1 MTALERRLVRL
12 EAGAGIGA
20 DLPTIFVRFVNPDG
34 ADPPAATATVNGHVW
49 HRASEETEE
58 AFRERVGSE
67 ARLRRP
73 GGVVV
78 GFLA

>member
-1 MTALERRLVRL
+1 MPPRHDRTARL
-12 EAGAGIGA
+12 EAGAGIGL

-34 ADPPAATATVNGHVW
+34 TEPPAATATVNGHVS
-49 HRASEETEE
+49 HRAPGEAVE
-58 AFRERVGSE
+58 AFRERVGGE
-67 ARLRRP
+67 AKLRRP